1 VKIALVSPYDY
12 AVPGGVNKHISH
24 LDIELRRLGHTVRI
38 IAPSSAGRDEQA
50 DNLYTVG
57 GVIPFPISGSE
68 VRITLS
74 PRAYRRVKAIL
85 KAEQFDLI
93 HLHEPMMPA
102 LPLYVLRHSHTVNV
116 GTFHAY
122 RESHP
127 AYSYGKPLV
136 RRFWNRL
143 HGRICVS
150 PAALETVSRYL
161 PGDYAIIPNGI
172 DVPSFSGEVAPLGE
186 YVGGPNILFVGR
198 MDPRK
203 GFRYLL
209 QAFPYVKQEFP
220 AARLLVV
227 GGYNEEDVEPY
238 RRYIRRHGIADV
250 GFVGYVS
257 EQELPRYYHTAD
269 VFCAPSTGFESFGI
283 ILLEAMV
290 AGRAIVASDI
300 PGYRE
305 VLTHGAEG
313 LLVPPA
319 NERALAAAIVHLLAD
334 GELRAALGRRGQT
347 TAAQYDW
354 SKVAARVL
362 DYYQETIYKVQR
374 RAHLRQVL
382 AKKQTA

>member
-1 VKIALVSPYDY
+1 MKIALVSPYDY

-24 LDIELRRLGHTVRI
+24 LDIEFRRLGHEVRI
-38 IAPSSAGRDEQA
+38 IAPSSAGRDELT

-57 GVIPFPISGSE
+57 GVVPFPISGSK

-74 PRAYRRVKAIL
+74 PRAYRRVKTIL

-127 AYSYGKPLV
+127 GYSYGKPLV
-136 RRFWNRL
+136 KRFWNRL

-150 PAALETVSRYL
+150 PAALETVSRYF

-172 DVPSFSGEVAPLGE
+172 DMPSFSSATPLAD
-186 YVGGPNILFVGR
+186 YVGGPNVLFVGR
-198 MDPRK
+198 MEPRK
-203 GFRYLL
+203 GLRYLL

-220 AARLLVV
+220 TARLLVV
-227 GGYNEEDVEPY
+227 GGYSEEDVESY

-250 GFVGYVS
+250 IFVGYVS
-257 EQELPRYYHTAD
+257 EQDLPRYYRTAD

-283 ILLEAMV
+283 ILLEAMAV
-290 AGRAIVASDI
+290 GRATVASDI

-305 VLTHGAEG
+305 VLTHGEEG

-319 NERALAAAIVHLLAD
+319 NERALATAIVHLLAD
-334 GELRAALGRRGQT
+334 GERRAAMGQRGQA

-382 AKKQTA
+382 VKK